1 LVFRQ
6 VVLVN
11 VLETEDSVRSVFAAL
26 EIVEGRQQ
34 GHPRLPRVGI
44 HRLKEPNVLIM
55 DVSLAPARK
64 PSDVNPMDRG
74 VLVQTFESFLQVQI
88 PAAEKIDVD
97 LGRRGC
103 TS

>member
-1 LVFRQ
+1 
-6 VVLVN
+6 
-11 VLETEDSVRSVFAAL
+11 
-26 EIVEGRQQ
+26 
-34 GHPRLPRVGI
+34 
-44 HRLKEPNVLIM
+44 M

-97 LGRRGC
+97 LRRRGC